1 MRIHCLQHVPFEDA
15 ANIGLWAREQ
25 GHTLTATCLYDDEP
39 LPDPAEI
46 DLLAIMGGPMNIYQ
60 HRYHPWLKREK
71 AFLERA
77 LAASV
82 PSIGVC
88 LGAQLLADVLGARVT
103 QNPWVEVGWH
113 TVRLTPE
120 GSKSPLFNHA
130 PPEFTAFHWHGD
142 TFEIPS
148 GATRLAESEACC
160 NQAFQ
165 YGPNVLGLQFHL
177 EYSMDS
183 IETMLATCGDELT
196 DGAFV
201 QTADRI
207 RAGYHNVA
215 ATHRLVVPLL
225 DRLAR
230 ER

>member
-25 GHTLTATCLYDDEP
+25 GHTLTATRLYEDEP

-60 HRYHPWLKREK
+60 YRHHPWLTREK
-71 AFLERA
+71 VFLERA

-88 LGAQLLADVLGARVT
+88 LGAQLLADVLGARIT
-103 QNPWVEVGWH
+103 QNPWVEIGWH
-113 TVRLTPE
+113 TVRLTAK
-120 GSKSPLFNHA
+120 GSQSPFFSHV

-148 GATRLAESEACC
+148 GATRLAESDACC

-165 YGPNVLGLQFHL
+165 YGLHVLGLQFHL
-177 EYSMDS
+177 EYSVDS
-183 IETMLATCGDELT
+183 IETMLAKCGDELT
-196 DGAFV
+196 DGVFV

-207 RAGYHNVA
+207 RAGYHDVV
-215 ATHRLVVPLL
+215 TIHRLLVPLL
-225 DRLAR
+225 NHLAR
-230 ER
+230 E